1 MLGCCLCLIAIAALP
16 ACERSEKRPTRA
28 PGPMRVVV
36 TIPPLEGL
44 IRPLLPADATVKV
57 LIPPG
62 RSEHGYEPTLSDT
75 AALAE
80 ADVVVLVGMGLEG
93 AVDTYLRRRP
103 QPFRHEARLGVIL
116 GLEDAHGGHG
126 HDDHAHDPH
135 AHDDHDH
142 DHDHAGHD
150 HDHDHAHAIDPHV
163 WLDPIMMKQALPE
176 IARLIEV
183 SMSEAGIME
192 GAGVSEKLATL
203 EARIDEVHARYTSEL
218 APLTNRSIVTHHAAF
233 GRLAERY
240 NLRVAEVIRP
250 IEGAEPTP
258 ARLAAALG
266 AIERENVPAIFIEP
280 QFDRRG
286 AELLAQRAGV
296 KLGQLDPLGSGDWFA
311 MMEAN
316 LQELVDKLG
325 G

>member
-1 MLGCCLCLIAIAALP
+1 MLGWCLCLIGIAALP
-16 ACERSEKRPTRA
+16 ACERSEKRPTRV

-116 GLEDAHGGHG
+116 GLEDSHGGHG
-126 HDDHAHDPH
+126 HDDHAHD
-135 AHDDHDH
+135 D
-142 DHDHAGHD
+142 HD

-183 SMSEAGIME
+183 SMNEAGIME

-203 EARIDEVHARYTSEL
+203 EARIDEVHARYTAEL

-258 ARLAAALG
+258 ARLAAALE

-316 LQELVDKLG
+316 LRELVDKLG